1 MFSAWPFWALVIL
14 AAAVYRLLPEDAV
27 RARAAV
33 LAGLGL
39 AGVWTVLGLSSPL
52 FLTLI
57 AATVWM
63 ALGVRYLGG
72 ASPGKRPV
80 LAAAVVVAPV
90 FAAWMLG
97 KHPPAAASAA
107 QQFFFFAGTSY
118 FLVKAWTLAK
128 DRADGRIRNYDPL
141 TAVAYFLHLPTY
153 LSGPMHYYAE
163 FESGLRRPYPLS
175 AVAVVDIVLRLLWG
189 LTKVAVLSPLI
200 QPVSLLALKGV
211 ADPSHAQMALG
222 AIAFSAVLY
231 LDFSGYSDMA
241 IAVSRMVGIDAPEN
255 FKLPY
260 LARNI
265 REFWQRW
272 HISFTRALTAYVFVP
287 LSRVMQKRWTGSPRL
302 VMITGYMLTF
312 GFAGYW
318 HGPTANFVAWGLY
331 HAVGLIAYD
340 LFRNWRLRRKVGRGA
355 KAETHALL
363 ARAQHGAA
371 MAATFLYV
379 SLGWVFF
386 VLPLNV
392 VFR

>member
-1 MFSAWPFWALVIL
+1 MFSTWPFWSLIIV
-14 AAAVYRLLPEDAV
+14 AAVVYRLLPEDVV
-27 RARAAV
+27 RVRAAV

-39 AGVWTVLGLSSPL
+39 AGVWIVLGFAAPL
-52 FLTLI
+52 MLALI
-57 AATVWM
+57 VATAWM
-63 ALGVRYLGG
+63 GFAVRRLG
-72 ASPGKRPV
+72 ASDGRRPA
-80 LAAAVVVAPV
+80 LAAAVVVTPV
-90 FAAWMLG
+90 LAAWMLG
-97 KHPPAAASAA
+97 KHLPATDSAA

-141 TAVAYFLHLPTY
+141 VAAAYFLHLPTY
-153 LSGPMHYYAE
+153 MSGPMHYYAE

-175 AVAVVDIVLRLLWG
+175 AVSVVDIVLKLAWG
-189 LTKVAVLSPLI
+189 LTKVAILSPLI
-200 QPVSLLALKGV
+200 QPVSLLALREV
-211 ADPSHAQMALG
+211 ADPSFAQLALG

-241 IAVSRMVGIDAPEN
+241 IAVSRLVGMDTPEN

-272 HISFTRALTAYVFVP
+272 HITFTRALTAYIFVP
-287 LSRVMQKRWTGSPRL
+287 LSRVMQKRWADRPRL
-302 VMITGYMLTF
+302 VMATGYLLTF

-331 HAVGLIAYD
+331 HAAGLIAYD
-340 LFRNWRLRRKVGRGA
+340 LFRNWRLRRRVGVAA
-355 KAETHALL
+355 KAESPAMLV
-363 ARAQHGAA
+363 RAQHGVAVT
-371 MAATFLYV
+371 ATFLYV